1 MPKERPGHAPRRR
14 NALVPPVVKYH
25 PKVDD
30 DLLTGF
36 RHPSGRPGELRGF
49 FATTITVSVVIW
61 DLAFSLGAYHTV
73 FYYRL
78 LQIFVVSAVLLL
90 GALVLRRHLS
100 VRPWMLAVLAV
111 PVVWL
116 AWRLI
121 APVGGHW
128 HSVYRIVNAVL
139 IGLVLITLPL
149 TLWAVARIVAPDYFE
164 LSTLRLR
171 LAGAAIVLV
180 VAAAGLLSGQ
190 FNYHVVTCQDFIVA
204 GDDTPA
210 NCRDAP
216 DERR

>member
-1 MPKERPGHAPRRR
+1 MRRR
-14 NALVPPVVKYH
+14 NGKRRPGLIPPIVKYRA
-25 PKVDD
+25 KVDD
-30 DLLTGF
+30 DLLSGF

-49 FATTITVSVVIW
+49 FATTITISLVIW
-61 DLAFSLGAYHTV
+61 DLSFSLGAYHTV

-90 GALVLRRHLS
+90 GAIVLRRHIS
-100 VRPWMLAVLAV
+100 VRPWMLVILSA

-116 AWRLI
+116 AWRLVV
-121 APVGGHW
+121 PVGGQW
-128 HSVYRIVNAVL
+128 HSVYRTVNAIL
-139 IGLVLITLPL
+139 IGVVLVTLPL
-149 TLWAVARIVAPDYFE
+149 TLWAVARIIAPDYFE

-180 VAAAGLLSGQ
+180 VGVAGLLTGQ

-210 NCRDAP
+210 NCLDSTSGHR
-216 DERR
+216 

>member
-1 MPKERPGHAPRRR
+1 MPGDDEHDVIPS
-14 NALVPPVVKYH
+14 PVRFH
-25 PKVDD
+25 PVED

-36 RHPSGRPGELRGF
+36 THPGQRPGELRGF
-49 FATTITVSVVIW
+49 FATTLGISLLVW

-78 LQIFVVSAVLLL
+78 MQIFVVSGVLLA
-90 GALVLRRHLS
+90 GALVLRRHLT
-100 VRPWMLAVLAV
+100 VRPWMLVILSI

-121 APVGGHW
+121 APVGGRW
-128 HSVYRIVNAVL
+128 PRVYRVVDAVL
-139 IGLVLITLPL
+139 IGLVLVTLPV

-171 LAGAAIVLV
+171 LAGAGIVGV
-180 VAAAGLLSGQ
+180 IAVAGFLTGQ
-190 FNYHVVTCQDFIVA
+190 FNYHVVTCQDYVVA

-210 NCRDAP
+210 NCLNRSAP
-216 DERR
+216 R